1 MTVLLQCV
9 VCSYELAGICGDHIC
24 ATNEMPDAQNL
35 GLFSAPGICLL
46 NSGDSSP
53 LRWKY
58 LHQPFRI
65 GGPPLLTSLLPP
77 PPSRCHF
84 FRLNLPGGI
93 DCLGPS

>member
-1 MTVLLQCV
+1 
-9 VCSYELAGICGDHIC
+9 
-24 ATNEMPDAQNL
+24 MPDAQNL

-53 LRWKY
+53 ITVEIFTPTLSNRR
-58 LHQPFRI
+58 PSI
-65 GGPPLLTSLLPP
+65 IDISPPP